1 VRQLVLHPQPRQR
14 LIFLFQGQYKLA
26 WSQELLMTIVLLAS
40 VSLFALV
47 VTSRPIL
54 SDADRNNL

>member
-1 VRQLVLHPQPRQR
+1 
-14 LIFLFQGQYKLA
+14 
-26 WSQELLMTIVLLAS
+26 MTIVLLAS

-54 SDADRNNL
+54 PDADLSDL